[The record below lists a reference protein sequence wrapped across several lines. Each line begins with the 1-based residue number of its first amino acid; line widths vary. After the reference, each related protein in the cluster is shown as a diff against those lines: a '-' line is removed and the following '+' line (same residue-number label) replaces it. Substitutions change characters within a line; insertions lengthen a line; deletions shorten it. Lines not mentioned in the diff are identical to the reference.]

1 MRTTGTTYNRS
12 AKAQRTQTVSALTP
26 KNTMPTLTSFND
38 KLTLRELLTMIRPT
52 KGVALPT
59 AKTLRE
65 SDKPIAVYATRT
77 FSISVYPSGFA
88 LAKSYKRT
96 TVVRVDECGSYEY
109 DTAHK
114 DLANRKKSATPS
126 HIGMEVFLDTA
137 WPVRVTLTTEDRL
150 EANNN
155 GSAWSKICLHP
166 EIAADVREYNRS
178 VHEESAEDQV
188 IKKMEKEEM
197 LREMT
202 DKQREVYKLYYHDG
216 YTQTEIGEML
226 GISSV
231 AVNNRLSGAL
241 KKIRKYMAE
250 NK

>member
-12 AKAQRTQTVSALTP
+12 AKAQMVQTVSAATQKTTTP
-26 KNTMPTLTSFND
+26 SSFND
-38 KLTLRELLTMIRPT
+38 KLTLRELLKLISPT
-52 KGVALPT
+52 KGAVLPT
-59 AKTLRE
+59 AKALRE
-65 SDKPIAVYATRT
+65 SADPIAVYASKDY
-77 FSISVYPSGFA
+77 SISVYPSGFA

-96 TVVRVDECGSYEY
+96 TVVRIDECGDYDY

-137 WPVRVTLTTEDRL
+137 WPVRITLTAEDKL

-178 VHEESAEDQV
+178 VHEESAEDLV

-197 LREMT
+197 LRMMT
-202 DKQREVYKLYYHDG
+202 DKQREVYELYYGEG
-216 YTQTEIGEML
+216 YTQTEIGSML

-241 KKIRKYMAE
+241 KKISKYIAE